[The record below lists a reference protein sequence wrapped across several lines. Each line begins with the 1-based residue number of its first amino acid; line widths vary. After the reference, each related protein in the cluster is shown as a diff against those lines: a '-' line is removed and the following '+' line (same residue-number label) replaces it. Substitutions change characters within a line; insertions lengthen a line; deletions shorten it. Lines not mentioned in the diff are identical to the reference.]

1 MLEKNSLDL
10 MVMKSQGKYVEEVPL
25 ESEWMERKS
34 TTSVKYSKD
43 GEIIEFSTVLK
54 CEGAVESWLNDAE
67 FKIRSILEEIT

>member
-1 MLEKNSLDL
+1 
-10 MVMKSQGKYVEEVPL
+10 
-25 ESEWMERKS
+25 MERKS